1 MSQESM
7 RTLKLFILFI
17 VIKVTKSKKSYCN
30 PQNDFCVVAS
40 CQGITTC
47 FQALLCPG
55 IQRLKRMWWKVN
67 RHNVSVQCF
76 LRLKKINITSGIS
89 GITYCRR
96 GSLLFHTCIYFFNCY
111 DIDTVIWPQ
120 LSVTSSPLHCL
131 MLVVW
136 AGNGV
141 SSTKGRKS
149 AATQPWFPPFPCSP
163 VIAHQ
168 ALHSFNLPS
177 FSIINKMPYLISGQ
191 YYFIFLLS
199 CHTRFYVDLSSCLWV
214 QSYFTLQIICNIC
227 I

>member
-55 IQRLKRMWWKVN
+55 VQRLKRMWWKEN

-136 AGNGV
+136 AV
-141 SSTKGRKS
+141 QKEEKVQQHSLDFPLSLVLQWSYIKRFIHSICRPS
-149 AATQPWFPPFPCSP
+149 A
-163 VIAHQ
+163 
-168 ALHSFNLPS
+168 
-177 FSIINKMPYLISGQ
+177 
-191 YYFIFLLS
+191 
-199 CHTRFYVDLSSCLWV
+199 
-214 QSYFTLQIICNIC
+214 
-227 I
+227 